1 MEALVDPDDAQFLVA
16 NQRPPLPTIGMD
28 IKHITSDT
36 LRSLLGITSKK
47 EDLIK
52 AVADIENEIAKV
64 IKGAVTSVVDVA
76 EAVTPS
82 KQEKTKERTKK
93 SYATK
98 KPAVA
103 KKPSKPAK
111 KKTGLT
117 PEGRAKLAASMKAR
131 WAAKKAGKPSSQPA
145 KRGSKNM

>member
-16 NQRPPLPTIGMD
+16 NQRPLLPAIGMD

-93 SYATK
+93 SKATK
-98 KPAVA
+98 KPAA
-103 KKPSKPAK
+103 AK

-131 WAAKKAGKPSSQPA
+131 WAAKKAGKPSSKPA
-145 KRGSKNM
+145 KKGSKNR